1 MAEKSGKSKKSPN
14 KTTNRNKLKQ
24 AARGNKRTSVGN
36 AKARSQRSV
45 KSAERRGIG
54 KMTLAQR
61 SRQNVS
67 EEPRSRRIHGS
78 KARRQTGTPKRTTKS
93 RA

>member
-1 MAEKSGKSKKSPN
+1 MAQTSGRSKKSPN
-14 KTTNRNKLKQ
+14 KTTNRNKAKQ
-24 AARGNKRTSVGN
+24 SARGNTRSSVGN
-36 AKARSQRSV
+36 AKGRSQRSV
-45 KSAERRGIG
+45 ASAERRGVG

-61 SRQNVS
+61 SRQNVA